1 MTKKKAKTS
10 KPTSGDYYFDEVS
23 ADRAVNFIEKFCS
36 HVKGELGGQPF
47 LLEQWQKDDII
58 RPLFGWKKPDGR
70 RKYRTC
76 YVEIPRKNGKSNLS
90 AAIALYMLFSDGE
103 PGAEVISA
111 AGDRQQANIVFS
123 VAQEMIYN
131 HPELRK
137 RCKVLRT
144 SIEYKSSFYKSI
156 SAEASTKHGFNCHA
170 VIFDELHTQPNREL
184 WDVLVTSTGART
196 QPLIIALTTAG
207 HDRSSICWEVH
218 EYARQVKEGSIV
230 DPTFLPVLYGADTTD
245 DWTQEATWQKANP
258 GFGTI
263 CKAEYFEQEVQKA
276 KNVPSYLNTFLRL
289 NLNIWTSAEQA
300 WISDDIFMRG
310 ADPLPSDE
318 VLRTLPC
325 FGGLDLASTQ
335 DLTAFAML
343 FRDDEANCF
352 YLKVHQ
358 FVNSEKAES
367 KKLSAGIDYLRW
379 AEQGHITVIPGN
391 TTDYRY
397 VKEHI
402 VRMAAQYDL
411 RAVGYDPRF
420 SAYIVSELTADHIEM
435 RPMAQNITT
444 MNGPTKEFEM
454 EMLRGNIVH
463 GGNEVLRWQ
472 IGCAVV
478 YTDVNENKRVVKEKY
493 SETKKVD
500 GVIASIIAMN
510 EYIHH
515 RTNGGSDELFT
526 VISL

>member
-1 MTKKKAKTS
+1 MSEYHYDAAA
-10 KPTSGDYYFDEVS
+10 
-23 ADRAVNFIEKFCS
+23 ADRAVNFIERFCT
-36 HVKGELGGQPF
+36 HVKGELGGKPF
-47 LLEQWQKDDII
+47 LLEPWQKDDII
-58 RPLFGWKKPDGR
+58 RPLFGWKRADGR

-123 VAQEMIYN
+123 VAQEMIHN
-131 HPELRK
+131 NPELRK
-137 RCKVLRT
+137 RCKVLRN
-144 SIEYKSSFYKSI
+144 SVEYKSSFYKSI

-170 VIFDELHTQPNREL
+170 VIFDELHTQPNRDL

-207 HDRSSICWEVH
+207 HDRNSICWEVH
-218 EYARQVKEGSIV
+218 EYARQVKAGTLV
-230 DPTFLPVLYGADTTD
+230 DETFLPVLYGADPDD

-258 GFGTI
+258 GFGSI
-263 CKAEYFEQEVQKA
+263 CRKEYFEQEVQKA

-289 NLNIWTSAEQA
+289 NLNVWTTAETA
-300 WISDDIFMRG
+300 WIPDDIFMRG
-310 ADPLPSDE
+310 ADPLPPDE
-318 VLRTLPC
+318 VLRGLPC
-325 FGGLDLASTQ
+325 WGGLDLASTT
-335 DLTAFAML
+335 DLTAFALL
-343 FRDDEANCF
+343 FRDDEADCF

-358 FVNSEKAES
+358 FVNQEKAES
-367 KKLSAGIDYLRW
+367 KKLSAGIDYMRF
-379 AEQGHITVIPGN
+379 AREGHITVTPGN
-391 TTDYRY
+391 VTDFRI
-397 VKEHI
+397 VKDHI
-402 VRMAAQYDL
+402 LEAAGKYDL
-411 RAVGYDPRF
+411 RSIGYDPRF
-420 SAYIVSELTADHIEM
+420 STYIVSELISEDVDM

-454 EMLRGNIVH
+454 QVMQGNIVH

-472 IGCAVV
+472 MGCAVV
-478 YTDVNENKRVVKEKY
+478 YTDVNENKRVTKER

-500 GVIASIIAMN
+500 GIIASIIAMN
-510 EYIHH
+510 EYSHY
-515 RTNGGSDELFT
+515 RTSGSGEEFWG